1 MQTRHRPWTLVLA
14 VVLTLTVPTLAHN
27 VGSQAVAGAK
37 FPDPKITFKKYTLP
51 NGLEV
56 ILHQDKTV
64 PLVAVNLWY
73 HVGSGDE
80 VPGKSG
86 FAHLFEHMMFQGTK
100 NTGEDQHFEI
110 LQQIGSSDSNGSTN
124 PNRTNYYEVVPSN
137 QLEVA
142 LWLESERMG
151 YLPEAITE
159 KSLANQR
166 DVVRNERRQ
175 SYDNVPYG
183 KDAFATAAAL
193 YPEGHPYR
201 YLTIGL
207 HEDLEGGSVD
217 DVKGFFRK
225 WYAPSNATLTLAG
238 DFETA
243 SAQKLVEKWF
253 GTFPKIAKPERRV
266 VETPQIA
273 ETRRVTVEDPF
284 ARLRRVHYAWNTP
297 ALYAPG
303 DAELDILASALGQSG
318 TGRLYKT
325 LVLEKQLAQAVTV
338 YQGSLQRSSTFNV
351 IVDLRPNADMA
362 EVERLIDEELGRVL
376 SAPVT
381 DAEFRRAVVNYESG
395 SVWGLE
401 SLLARAESLQT
412 YNHFTGNPDWI
423 TEDLDRYRKSNVQ
436 AVVGI
441 AKKFL
446 QKPNRIEVITMPAKT
461 GAGAQS
467 TEPAPPSASKPASN
481 PASGPPSVTPE
492 FPHEAFR
499 AKRPAAGPTHALVPP
514 GITRFSLPEG
524 LEVFL
529 VESHKLPTIE
539 ADLTFEG
546 GSENDPKDKSG
557 LASLCMNLLNDG
569 TQKIEKGAFEEAQA
583 DIGSTV
589 GTYAGLDQQGVT
601 MRTLSKNLDRSV
613 ELWAETLK
621 SPGLREADHARNV
634 QQTLASLAQ
643 QKGAPSS
650 VASRV
655 FGAVYY
661 GPDHPFG
668 KVPTEETVKAVTLGD
683 CKAYVNDYVKPRG
696 AKLYLVG
703 DITRQQVE
711 QKLTPAL
718 EGWTGAPKASAEA
731 GAIKSMPGKLFF
743 VDVPGA
749 AQSMIY
755 LFHPGPTRQA
765 GDYFS
770 TRIMSGILGG
780 DFASR
785 INMNLRE
792 DKGWAYGANGGM
804 RYTRTLGTMR
814 VAASVRTDATKGS
827 VEELYKEVQKMS
839 SGEVTAA
846 ELEREKGAAILG
858 LPAQFATGQDVLGSF
873 RTLIY
878 FGLPVDYWAGFAK
891 AIGSVNNESVGNA
904 ARKYVKPA
912 ELQGLVVGDGAK
924 VLPGLKELLASKAIG
939 EGELVVLDADGRPAG
954 GTGGK

>member
-1 MQTRHRPWTLVLA
+1 MQIRHRGWTLA
-14 VVLTLTVPTLAHN
+14 FAIAFTLTAPTLAHN
-27 VGSQAVAGAK
+27 VGSQPGAHTK
-37 FPDPKITFKKYTLP
+37 FPDPRITFKKYTLP

-64 PLVAVNLWY
+64 PLVAVDVWY

-80 VPGKSG
+80 LPGKSG

-100 NTGEDQHFEI
+100 NTGEDQHFQI

-124 PNRTNYYEVVPSN
+124 PNRTNYYEVIPSN

-151 YLPEAITE
+151 YLPDAITE

-175 SYDNVPYG
+175 NYDNVPFG

-207 HEDLEGGSVD
+207 HEDVEGGSLD

-238 DFETA
+238 DFEIA

-284 ARLRRVHYAWNTP
+284 ARLPRVHYAWNTP

-338 YQGSLQRSSTFNV
+338 YQGSLQRSSTFNI

-376 SAPVT
+376 SATVT
-381 DAEFRRAVVNYESG
+381 DVEFRRAVVNYESG

-412 YNHFTGNPDWI
+412 YNHFTANPDWI

-436 AVVGI
+436 AVAGI

-446 QKPNRIEVITMPAKT
+446 QKQNRVEVITMPAKP

-467 TEPAPPSASKPASN
+467 TEPARTPVSKPAPE
-481 PASGPPSVTPE
+481 PASVAPE

-499 AKRPAAGPTHALVPP
+499 AKRPAAGPTRALVPP

-557 LASLCMNLLNDG
+557 QASLCMNLLNDG
-569 TQKIEKGAFEEAQA
+569 TQKIEKSAFEEAQA
-583 DIGSTV
+583 DIGSNV

-601 MRTLSKNLDRSV
+601 MRTLSKNLDRTV
-613 ELWAETLK
+613 ALWAETLK
-621 SPGLREADHARNV
+621 APGLREADHTRNV

-643 QKGAPSS
+643 QKGAPTT

-668 KVPTEETVKAVTLGD
+668 NVTTEETVKAVTLGD

-703 DITRQQVE
+703 DITRQQIE
-711 QKLTPAL
+711 QKVAPAL
-718 EGWTGAPKASAEA
+718 AGWIGAPKASAEA

-755 LFHPGPTRQA
+755 LFHPGPKRQA
-765 GDYFS
+765 DDYFP

-804 RYTRTLGTMR
+804 RYIRTLGTLR
-814 VAASVRTDATKGS
+814 VAASVRTDATKDS
-827 VEELYKEVQKMS
+827 VAELYKEVQKMS
-839 SGEVTAA
+839 GGEVTDA
-846 ELEREKGAAILG
+846 ELEREKGAAVLG

-878 FGLPVDYWAGFAK
+878 FGLPIDYWANFAK
-891 AIGSVNNESVGNA
+891 GIGSVSKESVASA
-904 ARKYVKPA
+904 AKKYVKPA
-912 ELQGLVVGDGAK
+912 DLQGLVVGDAAK
-924 VLPGLKELLASKAIG
+924 VLPSLKELLASKAIG

-954 GTGGK
+954 GAGGK